1 MGHVFFASAM
11 GFHRIESASTL
22 AIRQNAFAHFHAFSR
37 ILTHQHLDY
46 ILLFMYGMFNYLKMY
61 SPVYQRPPKATFTS

>member
-22 AIRQNAFAHFHAFSR
+22 VIRQNAFAHFPALSR
-37 ILTHQHLDY
+37 TNHLDY
-46 ILLFMYGMFNYLKMY
+46 ILLFMYGTFTCPGMY
-61 SPVYQRPPKATFTS
+61 SSVYQRPPKATFTS